1 LPLSDFLN
9 VSITTSGPAPTQPGF
24 GVPMILGSCKN
35 ATAALPPSA
44 PLKYYSSTAA
54 MLTDGFLATDPEYL
68 YAASLLAQ
76 NPAPPQF
83 AVGRRYTNPPTQK
96 FVFTVLNAVVGK
108 AYTVVVNG
116 VPKTFVAVDTV
127 VNNVAIGLAAAIGT
141 PSGFGAAVA
150 ATSTVTITA
159 SAAGNWA
166 RISALNPNVDLD
178 CQQTHVDAG
187 ITADIANIY
196 TYDSSGWYAVLS
208 TYSCNAEVAALAAW
222 TESNGKLYVADSN
235 DSTILGAGSS
245 DIASTL
251 KTSAY
256 VRTPVW
262 YHQDNGAALAA
273 GVSGVNLPKTPG
285 SETWKFITPAGVAA
299 QTFTATQITNLTT
312 KRANYLYTV
321 AGINM
326 TAEGITPSGQ
336 YIDTVRGRD
345 WLISRIQN
353 RIFTVLTTPPSAV
366 NPANPQG
373 SVPLSKVPFTDQ
385 GIAVVEAELRGALQ
399 EGVNNGFLAA
409 SPSPVVSVPKASAV
423 TTQNKSTRTL
433 APVSFS
439 ATIAGAIHGL
449 TITGV
454 VSF

>member
-1 LPLSDFLN
+1 MPLSDFLN
-9 VSITTSGPAPTQPGF
+9 VSVSTAGAAPTQPGF

-44 PLKYYSSTAA
+44 PLKYYSGTAA

-68 YAASLLAQ
+68 YAAALLAQ
-76 NPAPPQF
+76 NPAPPQI
-83 AVGRRYTNPPTQK
+83 AVGRRYTNPPTMK
-96 FVFTVLNAVVGK
+96 VVFTVLNAVVGK

-127 VNNVAIGLAAAIGT
+127 VNNVATGLAAAIGT
-141 PSGFGAAVA
+141 PTGFGAAVA
-150 ATSTVTITA
+150 STNTVTVTA
-159 SAAGNWA
+159 SLAGNWG
-166 RISALNPNVDLD
+166 RFSALNPNTDLD

-187 ITADIANIY
+187 ITADIANIF
-196 TYDSSGWYAVLS
+196 TYDSSGWYEVLS

-222 TESNGKLYVADSN
+222 TETNQRLYIADTQ
-235 DSTILGAGSS
+235 DSTILGGGGF

-256 VRTPVW
+256 VRSAAF
-262 YHQDNGAALAA
+262 YHQDNGAAFGA
-273 GVSGVNLPKTPG
+273 GVSGVNLPKAPG
-285 SETWKFITPAGVAA
+285 SETWKFISPAGVAA
-299 QTFTATQITNLTT
+299 MTFTATQITNMTT

-321 AGINM
+321 AGVNM
-326 TAEGITPSGQ
+326 TAEGITASGQ

-345 WLISRIQN
+345 WLVSRIQN
-353 RIFTVLTTPPSAV
+353 RIFTALTTPPSTV
-366 NPANPQG
+366 NPANPAG
-373 SVPLSKVPFTDQ
+373 SVPLSKIPFTDQ
-385 GIAVVEAELRGALQ
+385 GIAVVEGELRGALA

-409 SPSPVVSVPKASAV
+409 NPSPVVSVPKASAV
-423 TTQNKSTRTL
+423 TTQNKSNRTL